1 MKFQRGLG
9 REIVGAEEMGSMVV
23 YFSVARLRGRK
34 SKIQAASELSSA
46 VSQFFRGAQ
55 SKI

>member
-1 MKFQRGLG
+1 
-9 REIVGAEEMGSMVV
+9 
-23 YFSVARLRGRK
+23 LRGRK

-55 SKI
+55 SKIWTVLKLPNSGNECSEFAPQSLKAE